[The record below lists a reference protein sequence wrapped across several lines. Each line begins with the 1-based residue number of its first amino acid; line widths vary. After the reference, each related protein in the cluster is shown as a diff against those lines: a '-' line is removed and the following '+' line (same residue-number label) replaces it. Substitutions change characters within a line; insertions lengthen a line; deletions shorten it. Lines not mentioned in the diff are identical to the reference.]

1 MEYSSFDPHL
11 FLQHLQSGADPLA
24 APGLIE
30 LLEEVEQCARQLI
43 GSNCNIPAAD
53 LDDGA
58 RDVSGS
64 VILMIIP
71 VWEIGFVLKVRKLKG
86 QFCIQNSGSIVMSE
100 DPELLRM
107 VAQ

>member
-1 MEYSSFDPHL
+1 MEE
-11 FLQHLQSGADPLA
+11 GASQA
-24 APGLIE
+24 
-30 LLEEVEQCARQLI
+30 
-43 GSNCNIPAAD
+43 
-53 LDDGA
+53 
-58 RDVSGS
+58 VSGS